1 MKIIINGKETE
12 EQEGMT
18 IKELLEKTGLDAT
31 RVAVELNAAIVK
43 RADYPETGLKEGD
56 KLEIVHFVGGG

>member
-1 MKIIINGKETE
+1 MKIIVNGKETE
-12 EQEGMT
+12 EQEGLTVMG
-18 IKELLEKTGLDAT
+18 LLEKLGLDPG

-43 RADYPETGLKEGD
+43 KANYSETGLKEGD